1 MGQIQLVVSYFF
13 CAKLFTYA
21 DWQML
26 PMVFMIMLFTK
37 RIKFQPLVFL
47 TLLYFLAFFVYYC
60 DTRHIANLI
69 DGTGFTR
76 YIMPIMPV
84 MLFLVGTNEKT
95 AQ

>member
-1 MGQIQLVVSYFF
+1 MDQIQLVTYFF

-26 PMVFMIMLFTK
+26 PLVFIIMLFTK
-37 RIKFQPLVFL
+37 KIRFQPLAFL
-47 TLLYFLAFFVYYC
+47 TLLYLLAFFVFYC
-60 DTRHIANLI
+60 NAKNTFQLI

-84 MLFLVGTNEKT
+84 MLFLVGGHEE
-95 AQ
+95 